1 MGNPVSLIGQEPV
14 AAQGIAMALI
24 NLLIAFQIVTLTDA
38 QIGAINIF
46 LAAVF
51 AFLVRRSVTPLS
63 NPKNSAGQPLVV
75 APATKSTQSPV
86 TGTP

>member
-1 MGNPVSLIGQEPV
+1 MGNPMSLLAQEPV
-14 AAQGIAMALI
+14 AAQGLAMALI

-46 LAAVF
+46 LAALF

-63 NPKNSAGQPLVV
+63 NPRNSAGQPLVTSPV
-75 APATKSTQSPV
+75 AKSTQSPV
-86 TGTP
+86 TGAS